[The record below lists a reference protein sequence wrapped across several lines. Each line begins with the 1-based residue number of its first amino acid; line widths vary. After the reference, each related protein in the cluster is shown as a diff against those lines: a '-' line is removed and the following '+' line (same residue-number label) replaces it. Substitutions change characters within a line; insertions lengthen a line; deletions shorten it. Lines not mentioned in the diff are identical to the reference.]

1 MLGIEKDVWEIWL
14 TERDISDDRYL
25 SSSLEIRKIKSA
37 AQIVRK
43 GTLVVVEY
51 EHIYQALNFRHG
63 LAGSRLY
70 LCSNQESEMLKHVI
84 VVIADAW
91 GVRVGPITSVEPEG
105 NTVSLPGN

>member
-25 SSSLEIRKIKSA
+25 SSSLEIRKIKSV

-70 LCSNQESEMLKHVI
+70 LCSNQESEMHKHVI